1 MFKITHKPFHLILF
15 AREADS
21 KTVAW
26 ILSHL
31 LDHDEPNRLPAVD
44 VYDTYYSYIY
54 IYTHLYTYIIYNYI
68 YYYIIIYNYI

>member
-54 IYTHLYTYIIYNYI
+54 IYIIYNFI
-68 YYYIIIYNYI
+68 YNYIIIYNYI